1 MKPLWDV
8 LREFLLALW
17 DALLALPRQGL
28 AFLQQKKRL
37 SFFQTLTWDAPPP
50 PAPTVSRVSGTIHH
64 LFLSCGDASG
74 EGHALRLL
82 HQLKK
87 NHPHLRVSGFG
98 GARLQK
104 AGMKIW
110 EPLADKNVMGFR
122 DVLAQLP
129 LFIRCVFRFSKELHQ
144 HKPDAVI
151 LVDYPGLHRHL
162 LRIAH
167 RAKVPVIDFIA
178 PQLWAWS
185 PWRIRDFKKADA
197 LLTILPFERS
207 WYEAHGAPAAY
218 VGHPLGDCAT
228 SMNPLPKSLAALTDG
243 IWVGLLPGSRR
254 REVEENLPLL
264 MQAAKKLHQEI
275 PEAQF
280 VLPHLR
286 PEIYPFIQELLSQ
299 AEFPILFAKGEFQ
312 SVLPHLQG
320 AWVTSGTAVLEVAAH
335 QVPPILVYHLSSRW
349 KEWLSRRW
357 LSVPWIGGLNLLAG
371 EQLAPEHV
379 GVDISPHQLAKDMQK
394 YLHGP
399 QRTEF
404 LEKLKPHLPA
414 FADPGSAARAA
425 DAVNQAVFPPFSSS

>member
-1 MKPLWDV
+1 MKPLFDV
-8 LREFLLALW
+8 LREFCLALW
-17 DALLALPRQGL
+17 DGLLALPRQGIS
-28 AFLQQKKRL
+28 FLQQKKRL
-37 SFFQTLTWDAPPP
+37 SFFQALSRDVPPQ
-50 PAPTVSRVSGTIHH
+50 PAPHTTEASGTLHH

-74 EGHALRLL
+74 EAHALRLL
-82 HQLKK
+82 RQLKK
-87 NHPHLRVSGFG
+87 SHPQLKVSGFG
-98 GARLQK
+98 GAQLQK
-104 AGMKIW
+104 EGMDIW

-144 HKPDAVI
+144 QKPDAVI

-167 RAKVPVIDFIA
+167 RAKIPVIDFIA

-207 WYEAHGAPAAY
+207 WYEAHGAKAVY
-218 VGHPLGDCAT
+218 VGHPLGDGNTAQET
-228 SMNPLPKSLAALTDG
+228 LPESISTLSNGT
-243 IWVGLLPGSRR
+243 WVGLLPGSRR
-254 REVEENLPLL
+254 REVEENLPLFL
-264 MQAAKKLHQEI
+264 QAAENLHQKN
-275 PEAQF
+275 PNVQF

-286 PEIYPFIQELLSQ
+286 AELFPQIQDLLSQ
-299 AEFPILFAKGEFQ
+299 TKLPILFAQGEFQ
-312 SVLPHLQG
+312 KVLPYLQG

-371 EQLAPEHV
+371 EELAPEHV
-379 GVDISPHQLAKDMQK
+379 GVDLSPHEMAQDMQE

-399 QRTEF
+399 RRTEF
-404 LEKLKPHLPA
+404 LQKLKPHLPA
-414 FADPGSAARAA
+414 FARPGSAARAA
-425 DAVNQAVFPPFSSS
+425 EAVNQTVFPPFSSK